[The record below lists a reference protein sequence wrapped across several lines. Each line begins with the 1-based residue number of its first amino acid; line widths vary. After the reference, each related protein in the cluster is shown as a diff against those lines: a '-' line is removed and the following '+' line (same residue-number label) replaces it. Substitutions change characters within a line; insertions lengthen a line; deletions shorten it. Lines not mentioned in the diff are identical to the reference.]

1 VAPHCALAWPGLCGA
16 AFLTMAR
23 GAASGATLQPGPTL
37 EALAVHR
44 PAGLPPHG
52 LGVAWRHATHPPGC
66 VQERVH
72 LTLPSSS
79 GRPLRDRLPGLAG
92 GACATL
98 HTFAWLRP
106 ASAGSVTLHS
116 APYRRGASARSP
128 RRLTPTSA
136 GPAPYR
142 RGASARSPRRLA
154 PTSAEP
160 APYRCGAAP
169 RSPCRLAPTSA
180 GPAPYRGA
188 AARSPRRLAPT
199 SAGPAPYRCGAA
211 PRSPCRLA
219 PTSAGPAPY
228 RGAAVRSPRRLAPTS
243 AGPGQRHASLIA
255 WPRTL
260 WGRLSSHGTG
270 VPPAGRDSA
279 HWPSL

>member
-1 VAPHCALAWPGLCGA
+1 MAPHCALAWPGLCGA

-128 RRLTPTSA
+128 RRL
-136 GPAPYR
+136 
-142 RGASARSPRRLA
+142 A
-154 PTSAEP
+154 PTSAE
-160 APYRCGAAP
+160 
-169 RSPCRLAPTSA
+169 
-180 GPAPYRGA
+180 
-188 AARSPRRLAPT
+188 
-199 SAGPAPYRCGAA
+199 PAPYRCGAA